1 MPQQMQSRLP
11 RQQPDRRQS
20 DRTDWRVALKLVA
33 VFGSLSLFSPCEL
46 TRAQQAERAHP
57 DIIVAPTIMAR
68 PGSKVPLAI
77 KVGPPQALPKK
88 CFVSLRGLPPSVSLP
103 GWENIGSG
111 SWTIPLFAL
120 PTLMADIPFDVSGRS
135 QVTVS
140 LIAMDGSLLAQAQTM
155 LIVDPTSI
163 PPPTEDATAAR
174 LPNKP
179 LVDRPATNPPKPPV
193 LPTLSVEERTR
204 AEHLV
209 AQGEKYLGDAN
220 IEAARQFFRR
230 AADAGLAVAALRL
243 AATYDPA
250 ELVHLQAE
258 GVVANRAEARRW
270 YERAR
275 ELGATEAEGRLARLG
290 PETR

>member
-1 MPQQMQSRLP
+1 VVWKRI
-11 RQQPDRRQS
+11 
-20 DRTDWRVALKLVA
+20 VVIGA
-33 VFGSLSLFSPCEL
+33 LSLFSPCEL
-46 TRAQQAERAHP
+46 AHAQQAERSHP
-57 DIIVAPTIMAR
+57 EIIVAPTIMAQ
-68 PGSKVPLAI
+68 PGSRVPLAI
-77 KVGPPQALPKK
+77 KVGPPGALPQK
-88 CFVSLRGLPPSVSLP
+88 CFVSLRGLPPNVSLP
-103 GWENIGSG
+103 GWQNIGSG

-120 PTLMADIPFDVSGRS
+120 PTLMVDIPSDASGRS

-140 LIAMDGSLLAQAQTM
+140 LIAMDGSMLAQAQTT
-155 LIVDPTSI
+155 LIVGSSM
-163 PPPTEDATAAR
+163 PPPTEEATTAK

-179 LVDRPATNPPKPPV
+179 LVEKPATNPATTAA
-193 LPTLSVEERTR
+193 LPMLSAEERTR

-230 AADAGLAVAALRL
+230 AADAGLAAAALRL

-250 ELVHLQAE
+250 ELAHLQAA

>member
-1 MPQQMQSRLP
+1 M
-11 RQQPDRRQS
+11 
-20 DRTDWRVALKLVA
+20 
-33 VFGSLSLFSPCEL
+33 
-46 TRAQQAERAHP
+46 
-57 DIIVAPTIMAR
+57 
-68 PGSKVPLAI
+68 
-77 KVGPPQALPKK
+77 
-88 CFVSLRGLPPSVSLP
+88 
-103 GWENIGSG
+103 G

-163 PPPTEDATAAR
+163 PAPTEDATAAQ

-179 LVDRPATNPPKPPV
+179 LVDKPATNPAKAPV
-193 LPTLSVEERTR
+193 LSTLSVEERTR

-275 ELGATEAEGRLARLG
+275 ELGATEAEADLQDWVLRHAKLHFQRAVTGSTRQVGAGRLGHPIASLQNQRQKEPKLPLCRNTAPSLDRENDSG
-290 PETR
+290 YGQNLDAMGELERHIRM

>member
-1 MPQQMQSRLP
+1 MA
-11 RQQPDRRQS
+11 
-20 DRTDWRVALKLVA
+20 WKRVAVLGA
-33 VFGSLSLFSPCEL
+33 LSLFSLCEFA
-46 TRAQQAERAHP
+46 RAQQAERPHP
-57 DIIVAPTIMAR
+57 EIIVAPTILVR
-68 PGSKVPLAI
+68 PGSKVLLAI
-77 KVGPPQALPKK
+77 KVGPPEALPKK
-88 CFVSLRGLPPSVSLP
+88 CFVSLRGLPPSISLA
-103 GWENIGSG
+103 GWQNTGSG

-120 PTLMADIPFDVSGRS
+120 PTLTAEIPYDVSGRS

-140 LIAMDGSLLAQAQTM
+140 LVAMDGSLLGQAQTT
-155 LIVDPTSI
+155 LIVASMR
-163 PPPTEDATAAR
+163 PPNEDATTPQ
-174 LPNKP
+174 LPDEP
-179 LVDRPATNPPKPPV
+179 LVDKPAPNPSTRRV
-193 LPTLSVEERTR
+193 LPTLSAEGRTR

-243 AATYDPA
+243 GATYDPV
-250 ELVHLQAE
+250 ELMHLQAE
-258 GVVANRAEARRW
+258 GVVANRAEARKW